1 MALRRNV
8 GGNAAVARPDIEEP
22 VKLIEALRIIAG
34 VAPGL
39 PERPF
44 ELICG
49 FTPLHLETFLRAT
62 LQQRVPNQQVVIR
75 SGLFGDVPGNIERAR
90 NAGARE
96 AAILIEWADLDPRL
110 GWRSAGG
117 WLPEQLPDIVQT
129 TDATLRRSEA
139 SIAALAGA
147 GASVAL
153 SMPTLPLPPVSFT
166 PGWLNSDFETRLHAL
181 LAGAVVRLA
190 SIPGVRVVNH
200 QRLAMQAPLSERA
213 DPRAELATGFPYRQA
228 FSDILARLV
237 ADVMVPPPAKKG
249 LVTDLDDTL
258 WRGILGEVGV
268 AGIACSL
275 DREAQVHAIYQQ
287 VLVSLAGSGVLLAI
301 ASKNEPEIVA
311 AAFARE
317 DLIVAEQHFFPSLVH
332 WGPKSE
338 SIETILQSWNVAA
351 DSVVFVDDSEI
362 ELAEVQA
369 RFPEIDCLLFPKD
382 DPAAVVA
389 LVSRLRDLFGKERL
403 HEEDRLRL
411 DSLRASAALHET
423 AHSAATDLDAF
434 LAGTGA
440 ELHLEFANDGSDAR
454 LLELVNKTN
463 QFNLNGRRY
472 TEQEWQAHL
481 RRPDSFVLG
490 VTYADKFGKLGKIAV
505 VAGRC
510 AADEVHVDCWVMSC
524 RAFSRRIEFQCLQG
538 LFDRFGAERILL
550 DFTETP
556 RNSPLRDFLHTL
568 FDSAPLGTPL
578 VLSREQFQSRTPHL
592 HHTVRI
598 ISGSPAA

>member
-1 MALRRNV
+1 VPRRHTDT
-8 GGNAAVARPDIEEP
+8 AEP
-22 VKLIEALRIIAG
+22 VKLIEALRIIGG
-34 VAPGL
+34 VDPGL
-39 PERPF
+39 PERPV

-62 LQQRVPNQQVVIR
+62 LQQRVQNQQVVIR
-75 SGLFGDVPGNIERAR
+75 TGLFGDMAGNIERAR
-90 NAGARE
+90 DAGARE

-117 WLPEQLPDIVQT
+117 WLPEQLADIVET
-129 TDATLRRSEA
+129 TDATMRRSEA
-139 SIAALAGA
+139 GIAALADA

-153 SMPTLPLPPVSFT
+153 SMPTLPLPPASFT
-166 PGWLNSDFETRLHAL
+166 PGWLNSEFETRLHAL

-190 SIPGVRVVNH
+190 SMPRVRVVNQH
-200 QRLAMQAPLSERA
+200 RLAMQAPLSERA

-228 FSDILARLV
+228 FAGILARLV
-237 ADVMVPPPAKKG
+237 ADAMIPPPPKKG

-258 WRGILGEVGV
+258 WRGVLGDVGV
-268 AGIACSL
+268 DGIACSL
-275 DREAQVHAIYQQ
+275 DRKAQVHAIYQQ
-287 VLVSLAGSGVLLAI
+287 LLVSLAASGALLAI
-301 ASKNEPEIVA
+301 ASKNEPEMVSG
-311 AAFARE
+311 AFARE
-317 DLIVAEQHFFPSLVH
+317 DLIVREQHFFPSQVH
-332 WGPKSE
+332 WRPKSE

-369 RFPEIDCLLFPKD
+369 RFPEIECLLFPKD
-382 DPAAVVA
+382 DPAAVVV

-411 DSLRASAALHET
+411 DSLRANAALHET
-423 AHSAATDLDAF
+423 AHSTSTDLDSF

-440 ELHLEFANDGSDAR
+440 ELRLEFDHDGSDAR

-472 TEQEWQAHL
+472 TEQEWQAQRH
-481 RRPDSFVLG
+481 RPDSFVLG

-505 VAGRC
+505 VTGRR

-524 RAFSRRIEFQCLQG
+524 RAFSRRIEFQCLQVM
-538 LFDRFGAERILL
+538 FDRFGAERILL
-550 DFTETP
+550 DFSETP
-556 RNSPLRDFLHTL
+556 RNSPLRDFLRTF
-568 FDSAPLGTPL
+568 FDSGPLGTPL
-578 VLSREQFQSRTPHL
+578 VLTREQFQSRTPHL
-592 HHTVRI
+592 HHTVHI
-598 ISGSPAA
+598 VSGSPAA